1 VIPIHDTVPRR
12 GSPFVT
18 WMLIAANSLVFLLE
32 LSFHPKALERLFYLF
47 GVVPARYAH
56 PEWAAVVGLA
66 GGGALPFLTS
76 LFLHGG
82 WLHVIGNMW
91 FLWIFG
97 DNVED
102 RMGHFPFLLFY
113 ILSGVAAGLVH
124 VRFNS
129 GSTLPTVGASGA
141 IAGVM
146 AAYVLLFPTARVVTL
161 IPVLFLPLFVEIPAL
176 FYVAVWFFL
185 QLVSGTF
192 SIAAPRAA
200 GGIAWWAHVGGFVCG
215 VVLLPLF
222 KKRRRSYRR
231 HYADEHYPFRG
242 RGL

>member
-1 VIPIHDTVPRR
+1 MIPIHDTVPRR
-12 GSPFVT
+12 ESPFVT
-18 WMLIAANSLVFLLE
+18 WFIILANGLVFLLE
-32 LSFHPKALERLFYLF
+32 LSFHPRALEKLFYLF

-56 PEWAAVVGLA
+56 SEWATMVGLA

-102 RMGHFPFLLFY
+102 RMGHFRFLMFY
-113 ILSGVAAGLVH
+113 VLSGVAAGLVH
-124 VRFNS
+124 VYFNP
-129 GSTLPTVGASGA
+129 GATVPAVGASGA

-146 AAYVLLFPTARVVTL
+146 GAYLLLFPAARVVTL
-161 IPVLFLPLFVEIPAL
+161 VPIFFFPVFVEIPAVFFIGL
-176 FYVAVWFFL
+176 WFFL

-192 SIAAPRAA
+192 ALVSSQVA
-200 GGIAWWAHVGGFVCG
+200 GGIAWWAHVGGFVSG
-215 VVLLPLF
+215 MVLLPILR
-222 KKRRRSYRR
+222 KRRRSYRR
-231 HYADEHYPFRG
+231 HYADEWYPFRHH
-242 RGL
+242 RR